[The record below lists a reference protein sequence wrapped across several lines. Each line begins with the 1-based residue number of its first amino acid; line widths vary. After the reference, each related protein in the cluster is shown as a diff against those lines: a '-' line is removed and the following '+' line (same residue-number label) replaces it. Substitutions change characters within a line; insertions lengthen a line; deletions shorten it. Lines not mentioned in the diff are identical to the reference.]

1 MARIFLKSSGPK
13 PNPFG
18 TPNFAPSVAMSRGT
32 TFLELPVTTDNGIA
46 LGGSSHET
54 GGHPDIMIQFRS
66 DLHRTERQIAVIGW
80 RPLGNKTLSPLTLD
94 DYGRA
99 PSGVPSTRPLCRPY
113 GHRRFVARRKHLC
126 RSRIRAASVRIG
138 RAYCYFRSGG
148 TFSRSR

>member
-1 MARIFLKSSGPK
+1 MALNWAVGGPASAPLPLPLLGFFTPQCVPLSLNAYSDTLARRWRISMARIFLKSSGPK

-94 DYGRA
+94 DY
-99 PSGVPSTRPLCRPY
+99 
-113 GHRRFVARRKHLC
+113 
-126 RSRIRAASVRIG
+126 
-138 RAYCYFRSGG
+138 
-148 TFSRSR
+148 